1 MVANEIRHRARLVKE
16 YDQVPDVVAN
26 EARLGQVFL
35 NLLLNAVQALPEEH
49 AETNE
54 IQLLLRSPA
63 PDRVVVE
70 VRDNGVGIP
79 PQVRGRIFEP
89 FFTTK
94 PVGIGTGLG
103 LTICHGI
110 VTSLG
115 GTLTFESE
123 VGKGSTFRV
132 ELPAAV
138 RTIGANAVA
147 HVSGEAPAPLEADGA
162 RADPGRRRR
171 ADRLLLARAPPLD
184 RGRGRRPDERAPGA
198 RAHPQRASGS
208 T

>member
-1 MVANEIRHRARLVKE
+1 M
-16 YDQVPDVVAN
+16 
-26 EARLGQVFL
+26 
-35 NLLLNAVQALPEEH
+35 
-49 AETNE
+49 
-54 IQLLLRSPA
+54 
-63 PDRVVVE
+63 
-70 VRDNGVGIP
+70 RDNGVGIP

-103 LTICHGI
+103 LAICHGI

-123 VGKGSTFRV
+123 EGKGSTFRV

-147 HVSGEAPAPLEADGA
+147 HVSGESSDAVEAHVA
-162 RADPGRRRR
+162 RADPG
-171 ADRLLLARAPPLD
+171 
-184 RGRGRRPDERAPGA
+184 GR
-198 RAHPQRASGS
+198 
-208 T
+208 